1 MSQRPQK
8 AYQNKAF
15 MDAPAGRPL
24 RIMAEYME
32 PMNRLHDHNI
42 LDMIVFFGSS
52 RAPSPEQVCDIQH
65 ELKNGAN
72 AERRLHLERKLSL
85 ASSYDKTRKLAQL
98 LAGWSQEISQQR
110 GEQGQRFAIVT
121 GGGPGIMEAANRGAH
136 EAGLPSIGMSIALD
150 HEMEPNAYISDGLSF
165 EFHYFFMRKFW
176 LTYLSKAIVVCP
188 GGLGTIDEFFEIIT
202 LLQTKKINRAFPILV
217 LGKEHWQDLINFDAM
232 VERGVINREDLDLFT
247 MTDDVDEGFQWL
259 KSQLSGWAL
268 DHPGAGMSE
277 EDLSII

>member
-1 MSQRPQK
+1 MSKRPPK
-8 AYQNKAF
+8 AYKNKAF
-15 MDAPAGRPL
+15 MDAPVGRPL
-24 RIMAEYME
+24 RILAEYME

-42 LDMIVFFGSS
+42 LDMIVFFGSA
-52 RAPSPEQVCDIQH
+52 RAPSPEQTAAIAK
-65 ELKNGAN
+65 ELNRDLN
-72 AERRLHLERKLSL
+72 AERRLQLERKLSL
-85 ASSYDKTRKLAQL
+85 APAYEKTRKLAQL
-98 LAGWSQEISQQR
+98 LAEWSQDIAQQR

-136 EAGLPSIGMSIALD
+136 EAGLPSIGMSIAL
-150 HEMEPNAYISDGLSF
+150 ENEAEPNPYISEGLNF

-202 LLQTKKINRAFPILV
+202 LLQTKKIKRAFPILV

-232 VERGVINREDLDLFT
+232 VARGVINREDMNLFT
-247 MTDDVDEGFQWL
+247 MTDDVEEGFQWL
-259 KSQLSGWAL
+259 KDQLSGWAL